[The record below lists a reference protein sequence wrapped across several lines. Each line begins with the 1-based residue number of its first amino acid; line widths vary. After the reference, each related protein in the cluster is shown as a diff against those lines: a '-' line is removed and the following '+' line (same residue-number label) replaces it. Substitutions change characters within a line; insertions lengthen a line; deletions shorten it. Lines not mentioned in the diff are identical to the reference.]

1 MSVANVIAVA
11 PRVREHIDCLPDD
24 CMFATRELL
33 FIGKR
38 SAIDMELHKLVKTGV
53 LRRITRGVFK
63 KNCPNLR
70 MPEIEELA
78 EFKATV
84 FKKRIA
90 RHGVC
95 AALQIQ
101 LLKEYDSR
109 ENEFLFY
116 TSGSS
121 SRLKFGKYTIRYVSV
136 CPRKMSLPDT
146 DPGDLLK
153 AIWFIGGRNR
163 NWLRLKVHGLLRR
176 FQVDEFVYFRQR
188 LKFMPFWIYTVFY
201 PA

>member
-1 MSVANVIAVA
+1 MNVAVAIAIA
-11 PRVREHIDCLPDD
+11 PRVREHIYCLPDD

-38 SAIDMELHKLVKTGV
+38 SAIDMELHKLVKAGT

-63 KNCPNLR
+63 KNIPGLR
-70 MPEIEELA
+70 MPEIQEVA
-78 EFKATV
+78 EFKAGV
-84 FKKRIA
+84 FKKKIG
-90 RHGVC
+90 RHGVS

-121 SRLKFGKYTIRYVSV
+121 SRLKYGKYTIRYVRA
-136 CPRKMSLPDT
+136 CPRKLSLPDT

-153 AIWFIGGRNR
+153 AIWFIGERNR
-163 NWLRLKVHGLLRR
+163 RWLRMKVHYLLRR
-176 FQVDEFVYFRQR
+176 FQVDEYVDFRQR
-188 LKFMPFWIYTVFY
+188 LKLMPSWIYTVFY
-201 PA
+201 PS

>member
-1 MSVANVIAVA
+1 MNVANVIAVA
-11 PRVREHIDCLPDD
+11 ARVREHIDDLPDD

-38 SAIDMELHKLVKTGV
+38 NAIDMELHKLVKTGV

-63 KNCPNLR
+63 KNIPGLK
-70 MPEIEELA
+70 MPEIEEVA
-78 EFKATV
+78 EFKATA
-84 FKKRIA
+84 FKKKFA
-90 RHGVC
+90 RHGVS

-101 LLKEYDSR
+101 LLKEYDCR

-121 SRLKFGKYTIRYVSV
+121 SRLKFGKYTIRYVSA

-163 NWLRLKVHGLLRR
+163 NWLSLKVHGLLRR
-176 FQVDEFVYFRQR
+176 FQVDEFVDFRQR